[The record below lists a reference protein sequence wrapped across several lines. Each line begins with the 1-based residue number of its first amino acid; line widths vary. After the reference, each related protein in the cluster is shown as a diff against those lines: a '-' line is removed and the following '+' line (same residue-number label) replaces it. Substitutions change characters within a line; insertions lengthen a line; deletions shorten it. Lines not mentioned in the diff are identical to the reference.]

1 MPRKISAVG
10 VTPSVGALFG
20 EKSLSDLGMDT
31 AGIARLGEE
40 ESEEESAEALDVS
53 AAEESEESEE
63 EKPLSEEERES
74 LDRLALSPHEEWSEE
89 LEQKNITPEEAAR
102 ILDKV
107 MSTGKYEE
115 TYKVGNTQF
124 RFRTRSTVDAD
135 RTIEILQDQ
144 RPDLTGVFSHLIAR
158 INLASSLVFFSKD
171 KFPHTSP
178 TDENRTVLDKEWRS
192 RYRYCS
198 SLPAPT
204 FFMLSQVLQRFDQK
218 VSLSCDA
225 RSLENF

>member
-20 EKSLSDLGMDT
+20 EKSLSDLGLDT
-31 AGIARLGEE
+31 EGVVNLGEE
-40 ESEEESAEALDVS
+40 EPEEPEEVLEVGSA
-53 AAEESEESEE
+53 EESEE
-63 EKPLSEEERES
+63 EKPLTEGERET
-74 LDRLALSPHEEWSEE
+74 LDRLALTPHEQWVEE
-89 LEQKNITPEEAAR
+89 LEQNNISPEEASR

-115 TYKVGNTQF
+115 TYKVGNMQF
-124 RFRTRSTVDAD
+124 RLRTRSTVDAD

-158 INLASSLVFFSKD
+158 INLASSLVFFAKD

-178 TDENRTVLDKEWRS
+178 TDENRTILDKEWRS

-218 VSLSCDA
+218 VSLACDA